1 MNMKSAD
8 MIVKPAEGMF
18 WSSKTGNMTWV
29 AVSVRQP
36 RNVTT
41 VCTAWLIMMQSG
53 GLQSQKPW

>member
-1 MNMKSAD
+1 MT
-8 MIVKPAEGMF
+8 VKPAEGMF
-18 WSSKTGNMTWV
+18 WSSKTGNLTWV